1 LARSSHLVWTLDS
14 LKRVRLGGPDRSSR
28 PVTAPPRNPPC
39 IQTPF
44 HGTRHFPE
52 AGLAGRSDFADSVE
66 CSGSACRYSSCT
78 VPLHRL
84 YPGNRVFNVT
94 HRTPALM
101 ATEPDQRP
109 DGPPA
114 ALHRTAGISEGSL
127 GIATGLLGSC
137 GFF

>member
-1 LARSSHLVWTLDS
+1 LGLVRTGLAGRSAW
-14 LKRVRLGGPDRSSR
+14 

-39 IQTPF
+39 IPTPF
-44 HGTRHFPE
+44 HGTRLFPE

-66 CSGSACRYSSCT
+66 CSGSVCRCSSCT

-84 YPGNRVFNVT
+84 HPGNRVFNVT

-114 ALHRTAGISEGSL
+114 ALYRTARISEGSL
-127 GIATGLLGSC
+127 GIATGLLGS
-137 GFF
+137 